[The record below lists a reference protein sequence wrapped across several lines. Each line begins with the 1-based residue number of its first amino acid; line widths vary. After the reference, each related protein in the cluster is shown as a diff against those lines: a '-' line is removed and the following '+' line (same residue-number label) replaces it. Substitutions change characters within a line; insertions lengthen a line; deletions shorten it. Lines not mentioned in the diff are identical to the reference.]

1 MESVKPTPKAAKPAA
16 KKAAKSATKAASKP
30 AANSASKPSQPVSKA
45 ASKPVSK
52 AASKAASKP
61 ASKAAAK
68 PVSPAKKSG
77 KPAAK
82 RTAATRA
89 AVKQSAT
96 PATTQAT
103 TPPPVPA
110 ATNPN
115 TSVVTLPAPPTL
127 NITGDPA
134 ADAELARNPFSLLT
148 GMLLDQQ
155 FPMERAFA
163 GPYVILQR
171 LGAAT
176 LDPHTIATYDPEAF
190 VKLCQGPPA
199 VHRYPG
205 AMAARIQELA
215 RIVLDDYDGDATKI
229 WSEGTAKD
237 VIQRLKALPGFGAAK
252 ATIFLAL
259 LGKRFGVK
267 PRGWVTE
274 TGPLGKPTA
283 YRSVADVVDAESLA
297 KVRATKQEIKKRAKQ
312 AKAG

>member
-1 MESVKPTPKAAKPAA
+1 MKSVKPTPEPAAKQTAKPAKKSSKTASKQTAAKPAA
-16 KKAAKSATKAASKP
+16 KPARTTVTKAARSTKATKAAVTPPTAPTPIP
-30 AANSASKPSQPVSKA
+30 A
-45 ASKPVSK
+45 
-52 AASKAASKP
+52 
-61 ASKAAAK
+61 
-68 PVSPAKKSG
+68 
-77 KPAAK
+77 
-82 RTAATRA
+82 
-89 AVKQSAT
+89 
-96 PATTQAT
+96 PATTAKLNH
-103 TPPPVPA
+103 A
-110 ATNPN
+110 A
-115 TSVVTLPAPPTL
+115 VVTLPEPPTL

-134 ADAELARNPFSLLT
+134 ADAELARNPFSLLA

-163 GPYVILQR
+163 GPHVILQR
-171 LGAAT
+171 LGADT
-176 LDPHTIATYDPEAF
+176 LDPQTIATYDPEAF

-205 AMAARIQELA
+205 AMAARLQELA
-215 RIVLDDYDGDATKI
+215 RIVLDEYDGDATKI
-229 WSEGTAKD
+229 WSAGTAKEI
-237 VIQRLKALPGFGAAK
+237 VQRLRALPGFGAAK

-312 AKAG
+312 EKAG

>member
-1 MESVKPTPKAAKPAA
+1 MKSVKPTPEPAAKQTAKPAKKSSKTASKQTAAKPARTTVT
-16 KKAAKSATKAASKP
+16 KAARSTKATKAAVTPPTAPTPIP
-30 AANSASKPSQPVSKA
+30 A
-45 ASKPVSK
+45 
-52 AASKAASKP
+52 
-61 ASKAAAK
+61 
-68 PVSPAKKSG
+68 
-77 KPAAK
+77 
-82 RTAATRA
+82 
-89 AVKQSAT
+89 
-96 PATTQAT
+96 PATTAKLNH
-103 TPPPVPA
+103 A
-110 ATNPN
+110 A
-115 TSVVTLPAPPTL
+115 VVTLPEPPTL

-134 ADAELARNPFSLLT
+134 ADAELARNPFSLLA

-163 GPYVILQR
+163 GPHVILQR
-171 LGAAT
+171 LGADT
-176 LDPHTIATYDPEAF
+176 LDPQTIATYDPEAF

-205 AMAARIQELA
+205 AMAARLQELA
-215 RIVLDDYDGDATKI
+215 RIVLDEYDGDATKI
-229 WSEGTAKD
+229 WSAGTAKEI
-237 VIQRLKALPGFGAAK
+237 VQRLRALPGFGAAK

-312 AKAG
+312 EKAG

>member
-1 MESVKPTPKAAKPAA
+1 MKSVKPTPEPAAKQTAKPAKKSSKTASKQTAAKPAA
-16 KKAAKSATKAASKP
+16 KSARTTVTKAASATKAT
-30 AANSASKPSQPVSKA
+30 KA
-45 ASKPVSK
+45 TK
-52 AASKAASKP
+52 
-61 ASKAAAK
+61 
-68 PVSPAKKSG
+68 
-77 KPAAK
+77 
-82 RTAATRA
+82 TA
-89 AVKQSAT
+89 V
-96 PATTQAT
+96 
-103 TPPPVPA
+103 TPPTAKLNNA
-110 ATNPN
+110 A
-115 TSVVTLPAPPTL
+115 VVTLPEPPTL

-134 ADAELARNPFSLLT
+134 ADAELARNPFSLLA

-163 GPYVILQR
+163 GPHVILQR
-171 LGAAT
+171 LGADT
-176 LDPHTIATYDPEAF
+176 LDPQTIATYDPEAF

-205 AMAARIQELA
+205 AMAARLQELA
-215 RIVLDDYDGDATKI
+215 RIVLDEYDGDATKI
-229 WSEGTAKD
+229 WSAGTAKEI
-237 VIQRLKALPGFGAAK
+237 VQRLRALPGFGAAK

-312 AKAG
+312 EKAG

>member
-1 MESVKPTPKAAKPAA
+1 MKSVKPTPKPAAEQAAKPAKKSSKTASKQTAAKPARTTAAKPAA
-16 KKAAKSATKAASKP
+16 KPARTTAAKPAKATTATT
-30 AANSASKPSQPVSKA
+30 
-45 ASKPVSK
+45 
-52 AASKAASKP
+52 
-61 ASKAAAK
+61 KAAAK
-68 PVSPAKKSG
+68 PAPA
-77 KPAAK
+77 
-82 RTAATRA
+82 
-89 AVKQSAT
+89 
-96 PATTQAT
+96 PATTAK
-103 TPPPVPA
+103 PNSA
-110 ATNPN
+110 A
-115 TSVVTLPAPPTL
+115 VVTLPEPPTL

-134 ADAELARNPFSLLT
+134 ADAELARNPFSLLA

-163 GPYVILQR
+163 GPHVILQR
-171 LGAAT
+171 LGADT
-176 LDPHTIATYDPEAF
+176 LDPQTIAAYDPEAF

-205 AMAARIQELA
+205 AMAARMQELA
-215 RIVLDDYDGDATKI
+215 RIVLDEYDGDATKI
-229 WSEGTAKD
+229 WSAGTAKEI
-237 VIQRLKALPGFGAAK
+237 VQRLRALPGFGAAK

-312 AKAG
+312 EKAG